1 MDRKRIVIIG
11 SSFAGY
17 TAAISLAKR
26 LGERH
31 QIVVISDRD
40 QFVFIPSLIW
50 LPFGGRVAKDIS
62 FDLAPIYHK
71 RGISFV
77 HACATRIDLERRVVE
92 TDKGPH
98 DYDYLLVATGPKPDF
113 AMLPGLG
120 PEGGY
125 TSSICNIEHAE
136 KTGQAWKKLLTDPG
150 PVVIGATQGASC
162 FGAAYEFLF
171 NTHYQLVKKGL
182 QDKCPITFVTAEPFL
197 GHFGICGFGKAQ
209 EMTEYFFRKLGIT
222 GITNAEIER
231 VEPETIHL
239 KDGRTLPFKFAM
251 IIPRFLGVDA
261 VRNSPGLGNAAGF
274 IEVDDAYRL
283 PAHPEV
289 YAAGVTVAVPPCSST
304 QVPVGVPKTGYLSE
318 EMAKVAAHNIAV
330 AIEGGN
336 EIRLPFGSID
346 AKCIL
351 DAGDTGIIMLS
362 DHILEP
368 RKHRW
373 LIPGPE
379 AHWAKLAFEKYF
391 LATRR
396 HGMV

>member
-31 QIVVISDRD
+31 EIVVISDRD

-50 LPFGGRVAKDIS
+50 LPFGARVAKDIS
-62 FDLAPIYHK
+62 FELAPVYRK
-71 RGISFV
+71 QGITFV
-77 HACATRIDLERRVVE
+77 HTRATHVDLQGRVVE
-92 TDKGPH
+92 TEKGTH
-98 DYDYLLVATGPKPDF
+98 GYDFLLVATGPKPDY

-136 KTGQAWKKLLTDPG
+136 KTGQAWKKLLADPG

-171 NTHYQLVKKGL
+171 NTHHQLVKKRL

-261 VRNSPGLGNAAGF
+261 VRNSPGLGNAAGL
-274 IEVDDAYRL
+274 IEV
-283 PAHPEV
+283 
-289 YAAGVTVAVPPCSST
+289 
-304 QVPVGVPKTGYLSE
+304 
-318 EMAKVAAHNIAV
+318 
-330 AIEGGN
+330 
-336 EIRLPFGSID
+336 
-346 AKCIL
+346 
-351 DAGDTGIIMLS
+351 
-362 DHILEP
+362 
-368 RKHRW
+368 
-373 LIPGPE
+373 
-379 AHWAKLAFEKYF
+379 
-391 LATRR
+391 
-396 HGMV
+396 

>member
-1 MDRKRIVIIG
+1 MERKRIVIIG

-26 LGERH
+26 LGDRH
-31 QIVVISDRD
+31 QVVVISDSD

-50 LPFGGRVAKDIS
+50 LPFGARIAKDIS
-62 FDLAPIYHK
+62 FPLAPIYRDK
-71 RGISFV
+71 GISFL
-77 HACATRIDLERRVVE
+77 HTRATAIDLERRVVE
-92 TDKGPH
+92 TQERPES
-98 DYDYLLVATGPKPDF
+98 YDYLLIATGPKPDY
-113 AMLPGLG
+113 ASIPGLG
-120 PEGGY
+120 PDGGY
-125 TSSICNIEHAE
+125 TSSICNIEHAQ
-136 KTGQAWKKLLTDPG
+136 KTGEAWKRLVAEPG
-150 PVVIGATQGASC
+150 PVIIGAAQGASC

-171 NTHYQLVKKGL
+171 NTHHQLVKKGL
-182 QDKCPITFVTAEPFL
+182 DKKCPVTFVTAEPFL

-209 EMTEYFFRKLGIT
+209 QMTEYFFKKLGIT
-222 GITNAEIER
+222 GITNAHVEK
-231 VEPETIHL
+231 VEPEAVFL
-239 KDGRTLPFKFAM
+239 KDGQQLPFKFAM

-261 VRNSPGLGNAAGF
+261 VRNSPGLANAAGF
-274 IEVDDAYRL
+274 LEVDDAYRL
-283 PAHPEV
+283 PSHPEV
-289 YAAGVTVAVPPCSST
+289 YAAGVAVAVAPCGDT
-304 QVPVGVPKTGYLSE
+304 PVPVGVPKTGYLSE

-336 EIRLPFGSID
+336 EIRLPFASID

-379 AHWAKLAFEKYF
+379 AHWAKIAFEKYF

-396 HGMV
+396 RAMV